1 MDERAIVSEC
11 REARMHIEAED
22 DSVLRIVSGAPR
34 IGDAEEL
41 LRYYSA
47 GKRARLYEAGSRKS
61 VIMAEKRDGEIVR
74 WPSEEIA

>member
-1 MDERAIVSEC
+1 MQRSAYAHRGRGRQRAAHRER
-11 REARMHIEAED
+11 RAED
-22 DSVLRIVSGAPR
+22 RR
-34 IGDAEEL
+34 AEEL